1 MGRPPGSRNADYEAK
16 RQTLARAVI
25 PLLLDPSATRPSLRE
40 LARAAGVSVST
51 MRHYFGDRT
60 GVVEAAFSEVGATAR
75 EILAEST
82 SRTYGPPELRIRRFL
97 LGLVDMWDRHE
108 VGRAH
113 AAGLVEGLHE
123 PQLGPVF
130 AREVSGVLVHST
142 ERLLQRLEHAGHLAV
157 DDPHTAAWALL
168 SPVVHLLLHRDG
180 LSDGILAPDVE
191 HFVEH
196 HTRGFVNGHVVHRIL
211 PG

>member
-1 MGRPPGSRNADYEAK
+1 MGRPPGSRNADYESK
-16 RQTLARAVI
+16 RQALARSVV
-25 PLLLDPSATRPSLRE
+25 PLLLDPAATRPSLRE

-51 MRHYFGDRT
+51 MRHYFGDRS
-60 GVVEAAFSEVGATAR
+60 GIVEAAFSEVGATAR

-82 SRTYGPPELRIRRFL
+82 RRTYGPAELRLRRFL

-142 ERLLQRLEHAGHLAV
+142 ELLLQRLELAGHLEV
-157 DDPHTAAWALL
+157 DDAHTAAWSLL
-168 SPVVHLLLHRDG
+168 SPVVHLLLHRDS
-180 LSDGILAPDVE
+180 LSDGELAPDVE
-191 HFVEH
+191 RFVERH
-196 HTRGFVNGHVVHRIL
+196 ARGFVNGHVVGTVLRT
-211 PG
+211 